1 MARRFLLLN
10 RSLPSAPPR
19 LRSLP
24 SRAPFRAPRSLLA
37 RREAAQRLQAPGPM
51 SVSEATGFPR
61 DEADPRKRLSPAAGR
76 NKQPILEVLQ
86 AHLPAAARA
95 AAAGAADG
103 AGASLDVLEIASG
116 TGEHAAHF
124 VSNLPVTSWQPTE
137 YTGCASP
144 LMAEQQLDD
153 IFESILAFTE
163 GLPNVRPPLS
173 LDAAE
178 QVSAPHPRTHFL
190 FFVPSDTSVV
200 GPAIAAETH
209 VRFGWAC
216 VCMLPPQV
224 WTTVGEPGVSFDAIV
239 AVCRAKGPLVSACP
253 STCLRVSPRTV

>member
-1 MARRFLLLN
+1 MARRALLLN
-10 RSLPSAPPR
+10 RSRPSAPPR

-24 SRAPFRAPRSLLA
+24 TRAPFRAPRSLLA
-37 RREAAQRLQAPGPM
+37 RREAAQQRLQAPGPM
-51 SVSEATGFPR
+51 SVSEETGFPR

-86 AHLPAAARA
+86 AHLPAA
-95 AAAGAADG
+95 GAAEG

-144 LMAEQQLDD
+144 LMTEQKLDD

-163 GLPNVRPPLS
+163 GLPNVRPPMP
-173 LDAAE
+173 LDAMD
-178 QVSAPHPRTHFL
+178 QVSAPR
-190 FFVPSDTSVV
+190 
-200 GPAIAAETH
+200 
-209 VRFGWAC
+209 AC
-216 VCMLPPQV
+216 
-224 WTTVGEPGVSFDAIV
+224 AH
-239 AVCRAKGPLVSACP
+239 
-253 STCLRVSPRTV
+253 TCLLPLCPQTHAL